1 MRGRVGRAVNEADEM
16 EYPITKEVVAA
27 DEPVEVAFRSLT
39 HYGSRD
45 TNRRLDE
52 PCEIVSGG
60 ETRECPSFGRNWLE
74 FLHGVEGR
82 QEVGEWRAGG
92 GGYVERDVIIRVAP
106 DACPVIIHALAR
118 YSYESH
124 DYNESDRRSYA
135 VKVVS
140 GARA

>member
-1 MRGRVGRAVNEADEM
+1 VNEADET

-27 DEPVEVAFRSLT
+27 DEPVEVVFHSLT
-39 HYGSRD
+39 HYGSHD
-45 TNRRLDE
+45 ANRRLDN

-74 FLHGVEGR
+74 ILHGAEGR
-82 QEVGEWRAGG
+82 QETGEWRAGE
-92 GGYVERDVIIRVAP
+92 GGYVGRDVIIRVAP
-106 DACPVIIHALAR
+106 EACPVIIHARAS
-118 YSYESH
+118 YSYESR

-140 GARA
+140 SASE